1 MVRYAP
7 NLAFGELHMKRI
19 AISMLALAI
28 TAAAGGAISAP
39 QDYRNDSR
47 DGYDYNDG
55 RNNDN
60 RSGYSGSRNDIAQ
73 VIRVER
79 MNNGSRPYERQECWN
94 EQTNDYDD
102 GYYRDNSGRLYQGD
116 GTNNKSGAL
125 LGALVGGALGNQVG
139 KGDGRKAAT
148 VAGAVIGATIGN
160 NVAKDTKQYEYRDS
174 NSGTVRR
181 CRTVYEDNYNNNYES
196 YKVTYR
202 YAGQNY
208 SAMTDRR
215 PGRTIRVVVNVRPQ
229 DISTR

>member
-1 MVRYAP
+1 
-7 NLAFGELHMKRI
+7 MKRI

-94 EQTNDYDD
+94 EQTND
-102 GYYRDNSGRLYQGD
+102 
-116 GTNNKSGAL
+116 
-125 LGALVGGALGNQVG
+125 
-139 KGDGRKAAT
+139 
-148 VAGAVIGATIGN
+148 
-160 NVAKDTKQYEYRDS
+160 
-174 NSGTVRR
+174 
-181 CRTVYEDNYNNNYES
+181 
-196 YKVTYR
+196 
-202 YAGQNY
+202 
-208 SAMTDRR
+208 
-215 PGRTIRVVVNVRPQ
+215 
-229 DISTR
+229 